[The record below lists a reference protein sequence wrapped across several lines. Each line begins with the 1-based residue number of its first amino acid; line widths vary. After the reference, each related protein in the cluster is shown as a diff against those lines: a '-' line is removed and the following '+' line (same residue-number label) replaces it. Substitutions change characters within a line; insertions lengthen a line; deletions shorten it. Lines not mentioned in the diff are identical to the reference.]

1 MALPL
6 ITKRQ
11 TQMTYNAAE
20 DKGSMNNGST
30 PRNKERPNLEEKY
43 WSTDIVKQ
51 VETWMK
57 NQRFSEQYAPS
68 SQRSQYTPP
77 IQSERSRKRRRKRP
91 SQKDGESGGEYT
103 ESINYTDSEIVST
116 VESKAIQRKLFEKED
131 KKLMKNNGVKVYPSK
146 VDNGYVNRDNMYNKS
161 FERPNKNSRFG
172 SIHDEI
178 EFQKRYKR
186 ISDLQNHL
194 QFVNGSYLSGKNILV
209 EQKKLAPVTDFSR
222 RFKQLNPSEM
232 FAISP
237 LEHLNIKTKSKPK
250 HYLQATQVTH
260 NSRYK
265 SKKKTFPWQKFQ
277 KLPDI
282 SPDHKPPKKALSESD
297 VKLGDEIDRDTARSG
312 YISSLLSQDDTRDE
326 RVKSVV
332 TDSSYGPYQE
342 MKVTIHIRYKNQKSS
357 PEVKSEDE
365 YVSETSSVQSSED
378 NTSRAYDGRLNS
390 NNQEK
395 TTSRENKITSLLS
408 QNDQNLVHSTNF
420 RGLSRT
426 SNMSKSSK
434 ENYKNYEGGT
444 LSSLVIS
451 DPVSKMPRHNAGK
464 IRE

>member
-30 PRNKERPNLEEKY
+30 PRNKERPILEEKY

-68 SQRSQYTPP
+68 SQRSQQYTPP
-77 IQSERSRKRRRKRP
+77 IQSERSLKRRRKRQ
-91 SQKDGESGGEYT
+91 SQKDGESGGAYT

-116 VESKAIQRKLFEKED
+116 AESKAIQRKFIEKED
-131 KKLMKNNGVKVYPSK
+131 KKIMRNNGVKVYPSR
-146 VDNGYVNRDNMYNKS
+146 VESGHTNRENMYNKS
-161 FERPNKNSRFG
+161 IERPSKNSRFG

-209 EQKKLAPVTDFSR
+209 EKKLAPVTDCTR

-237 LEHLNIKTKSKPK
+237 LEHLNIKTKSKQK
-250 HYLQATQVTH
+250 HFLQATQVSH
-260 NSRYK
+260 NNRYK
-265 SKKKTFPWQKFQ
+265 SKKKPFPWQKFK

-282 SPDHKPPKKALSESD
+282 SPDSKPPNKALSESD
-297 VKLGDEIDRDTARSG
+297 VHLGDEIGRDTARSG
-312 YISSLLSQDDTRDE
+312 YVSSLLSQDDTKDE
-326 RVKSVV
+326 RAKSVV
-332 TDSSYGPYQE
+332 TNSSYGPYQE
-342 MKVTIHIRYKNQKSS
+342 MKVTIHIRYKKPQSS
-357 PEVKSEDE
+357 PIDKSEDE
-365 YVSETSSVQSSED
+365 SVSETSSVQSSED
-378 NTSRAYDGRLNS
+378 NTSPAYDGRVHS
-390 NNQEK
+390 INQEK
-395 TTSRENKITSLLS
+395 TTSRETKITTLS

-451 DPVSKMPRHNAGK
+451 DPVSKIPRHYAGK